1 MVLWTLSCIGLPKVY
16 FYKYTVF
23 TRSKECLTI
32 RRSIVHATC
41 EAFVRRGLY
50 LEAFKSSSLPKF
62 TGYSHHL
69 VRRHKKKCTLSFH
82 ANICIDKSLLT
93 YYPLCTNFT
102 TSHYFCIVMKNTLKC
117 DVTLFASFTAYKHIF
132 QLCSVCFPSSNQSDL
147 KARSFSCMINGIA
160 LTPRHPQPGRNWN
173 AWFFFQRY
181 RYQVCH

>member
-102 TSHYFCIVMKNTLKC
+102 TPHYFCIVMKNTLKC

-132 QLCSVCFPSSNQSDL
+132 QLCSVCFPSI
-147 KARSFSCMINGIA
+147 K
-160 LTPRHPQPGRNWN
+160 PE
-173 AWFFFQRY
+173 
-181 RYQVCH
+181 